1 MKAEI
6 CLMRFIFYTFFLL
19 FVQAAHEKG
28 EKKHKKLFI
37 CSYVCGEPYVAP
49 EFYFFVASA
58 SHTEPEQLCKEFLL
72 ITWQIVKHCARR
84 SGWMLAW
91 AWDMLKNDR
100 LNDWSENDERWI
112 FRDKEFYAQFPTT
125 LFSGRFSSSASA
137 TKTAAIVIDGRW
149 FFNHR
154 NQLVKFHSGQ
164 SRSFAFVW
172 PSLGRRKR
180 KSCLRHSSIKVTR
193 WTHQMQTENHH
204 QCHFVPKRSF
214 CWFFFLKGPDTRTED
229 KKMQFCVDGNEK
241 TKRKK
246 MKRNCADLT
255 LGRSSKN

>member
-1 MKAEI
+1 MDWIGNFLCCAKCNVFARSKVFSSFYFGAQATTCRGALTLIAWERKAIVGHEGRN
-6 CLMRFIFYTFFLL
+6 LFDAFYFSYIFL
-19 FVQAAHEKG
+19 VVCASSARKG

-112 FRDKEFYAQFPTT
+112 FRDKEFYAQFPKT

-149 FFNHR
+149 F
-154 NQLVKFHSGQ
+154 
-164 SRSFAFVW
+164 
-172 PSLGRRKR
+172 
-180 KSCLRHSSIKVTR
+180 
-193 WTHQMQTENHH
+193 
-204 QCHFVPKRSF
+204 
-214 CWFFFLKGPDTRTED
+214 
-229 KKMQFCVDGNEK
+229 
-241 TKRKK
+241 
-246 MKRNCADLT
+246 LT
-255 LGRSSKN
+255 IAIN